1 MANLFNSNKRTNIN
15 DTPIISWKGQTFSQI
30 TSAIRK
36 NTLTTSTSTN
46 NRNLFLPNPL
56 KIYRREIASA
66 SASCNPRVSAKID
79 VINQP
84 GGSIVYGTSTTGSG
98 SRNGLVNTLDINLT
112 TNSSQRPESCSSCT
126 TVGVSDAD
134 NARRRCRSSGIIKRK
149 FNSSNNASTYYTDSK
164 QYLTSRNR
172 TFHQNQYYYLRSGN
186 SAAKPGDNLS
196 IANLYAANGSANCP
210 KYYIATDV
218 SFQYQ
223 WIDSTYN
230 TVDISGGQYY
240 NTDDINTA
248 LSQTMIN
255 NGHYYVQN
263 DSNAKVLLI
272 NLSYNNA
279 YNKVELQT
287 KISNT
292 SVFLIANYTISYLWS
307 TNNLHVFPGGNSW
320 TTPST
325 STSPRVLF
333 NNSTLANILGFSS
346 STSYPTTLTVS
357 ENQEF
362 LSPNAPLIGK
372 SFTPIFYKPN
382 NPQFAQQGAVTASSL
397 IARKR
402 YDSITDSTANYR
414 NAYGLQ
420 VANAL
425 AYGVPENGYTI
436 KDKIGYPNK
445 KTPTVSSTGEFKT
458 CEFVRVNR

>member
-1 MANLFNSNKRTNIN
+1 
-15 DTPIISWKGQTFSQI
+15 
-30 TSAIRK
+30 
-36 NTLTTSTSTN
+36 
-46 NRNLFLPNPL
+46 
-56 KIYRREIASA
+56 
-66 SASCNPRVSAKID
+66 VSSSID
-79 VINQP
+79 VFNQP

-112 TNSSQRPESCSSCT
+112 SNSSQRPDNCSSCT

-134 NARRRCRSSGIIKRK
+134 NARRRCRSSGNIKRK
-149 FNSSNNASTYYTDSK
+149 FNSSNNAASYYTDSK

-172 TFHQNQYYYLRSGN
+172 TFQQNQYYYLREGN
-186 SAAKPGDNLS
+186 SSAKPGDNLS

-210 KYYIATDV
+210 KYYIENDV

-230 TVDISGGQYY
+230 TVDISGGNYY
-240 NTDDINTA
+240 NTDDLNTV
-248 LSQTMIN
+248 LYQTMIN
-255 NGHYYVQN
+255 NGHYYVKN
-263 DSNAKVLLI
+263 DSNSKVFLLNI
-272 NLSYNNA
+272 SYNNS

-287 KISNT
+287 KISDT
-292 SVFLIANYTISYLWS
+292 SIFSIGNYTISYLWS
-307 TNNLHVFPGGNSW
+307 TNIAHVFLGGSSW

-325 STSPRVLF
+325 SQSPRILF
-333 NNSTLANILGFSS
+333 NNATLANILGFST
-346 STSYPTTLTVS
+346 STSYPTSLTVS
-357 ENQEF
+357 TNQVF
-362 LSPNAPLIGK
+362 LSSNTPLIGK

-445 KTPTVSSTGEFKT
+445 KTPTVSANGQYKT
-458 CEFVRVNR
+458 CDFIRVNR

>member
-1 MANLFNSNKRTNIN
+1 MANLVNSNKRTNIN

-134 NARRRCRSSGIIKRK
+134 NARRRCRSGGIVKRK
-149 FNSSNNASTYYTDSK
+149 FNSSNNVATYYTDSK

-172 TFHQNQYYYLRSGN
+172 TFQQNQYYYLREGN
-186 SAAKPGDNLS
+186 STSKPGDNLS
-196 IANLYAANGSANCP
+196 IANLYAANGLANCP
-210 KYYIATDV
+210 KYYIARDV

-223 WIDSTYN
+223 WIDSSYN
-230 TVDISGGQYY
+230 TVDISGGNYY
-240 NTDDINTA
+240 NTDDINSV
-248 LSQTMIN
+248 LCQTMIN

-263 DSNAKVLLI
+263 DSNTKVFLMNI
-272 NLSYNNA
+272 SYNNS

-287 KISNT
+287 KIANT
-292 SVFLIANYTISYLWS
+292 TLFSVGNYTISYLWS
-307 TNNLHVFPGGNSW
+307 TNVGHIFPGGTSW
-320 TTPST
+320 TTPIT
-325 STSPRVLF
+325 SKSPRLLF
-333 NNSTLANILGFSS
+333 NNTTLANIIGFSS
-346 STSYPTTLTVS
+346 STSYPTTLAVS
-357 ENQEF
+357 ANQDF
-362 LSPNAPLIGK
+362 LSQTTPLIGK
-372 SFTPIFYKPN
+372 SFSPIFYKPN

-402 YDSITDSTANYR
+402 YDSITDSTINYR
-414 NAYGLQ
+414 SAYGLE

-425 AYGVPENGYTI
+425 AYGVPESGYTI

-445 KTPTVSSTGEFKT
+445 KTPIVSSTGQYKT
-458 CEFVRVNR
+458 CDFVRVPR